1 MTRRV
6 HSVAHTPDVAT
17 TGPCQS
23 HDSGSVELGLL
34 ISSSLNYVPCFAF
47 GLPVSWISPWDVSYY
62 TGVAVDVNGKLI
74 NPNPSYTFKGVA
86 IDANDPPLYRVRS
99 IFFGSARIIFAERA

>member
-23 HDSGSVELGLL
+23 HDFGSVELGLL
-34 ISSSLNYVPCFAF
+34 IWSSLNYVPCFAF

-86 IDANDPPLYRVRS
+86 IDANDPPLYESEASFLDRHGL
-99 IFFGSARIIFAERA
+99 FFAERA

>member
-1 MTRRV
+1 
-6 HSVAHTPDVAT
+6 
-17 TGPCQS
+17 
-23 HDSGSVELGLL
+23 
-34 ISSSLNYVPCFAF
+34 LNYVPCFAF

-86 IDANDPPLYRVRS
+86 IDANDPPLYESEAYFLDRHGL
-99 IFFGSARIIFAERA
+99 FLPNERKRLKKADFEPETMAYVE